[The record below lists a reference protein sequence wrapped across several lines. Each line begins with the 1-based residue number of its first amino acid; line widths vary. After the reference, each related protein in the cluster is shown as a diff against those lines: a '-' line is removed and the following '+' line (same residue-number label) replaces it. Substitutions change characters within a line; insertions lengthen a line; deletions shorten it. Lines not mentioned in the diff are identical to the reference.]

1 MNAALPTLKSVRQR
15 RAHANLEQNFYGDAL
30 DFRGELTGEWART
43 LGGFTAS
50 HRVRVVATD
59 TSGDDDTI
67 VFTVDVTY
75 ESVYELG
82 DPGMGD
88 NLIGGY
94 VDTAGEAAVSPYIAA
109 SIADLASR
117 AGLPQVLLPVPF
129 RLPTV
134 DPAEPTVQ
142 R

>member
-15 RAHANLEQNFYGDAL
+15 RAHANLEHDFDGDAL

-82 DPGMGD
+82 APGMGD
-88 NLIGGY
+88 NLIDGY
-94 VDTAGEAAVSPYIAA
+94 VDAGEAAVLPYIAA